1 MACKVVSE
9 SMACNTGVVANKTK
23 KLRTDIQETV
33 QEHQEQVGNLT
44 SACTAKSSTLLC
56 IYLHD
61 LSAPLSY
68 TSDWPSTPYDWP

>member
-44 SACTAKSSTLLC
+44 SACTAKSCGFSNT
-56 IYLHD
+56 IYYA
-61 LSAPLSY
+61 SICMCAP
-68 TSDWPSTPYDWP
+68 